1 MDEADKQKTAF
12 ATHKGLFQFKVL
24 PFGISNNPAT
34 SERLM
39 EAILSRLQWER
50 CLVYLDDIITF
61 GSTFEETL
69 EKLTSV
75 FDRLKSA
82 NLKLKPKKRVLFQEL
97 VTVLGHI
104 VSHDGIRVQ
113 WSSLQN
119 QQDNDPSISQVKGFL
134 LKCTE
139 RPKVNDP
146 NPTVNCLLRQW
157 DRLTIVNNI
166 LYRKWEKDRKE
177 VVLQLVA
184 PKSLRREI
192 MCILH
197 NNRTSGH
204 LGREKTMQS
213 IKSRFYWPG
222 MSDDKSLVSIMQ
234 TVC

>member
-1 MDEADKQKTAF
+1 MTYFTIEHRKGSHHGNAD
-12 ATHKGLFQFKVL
+12 G
-24 PFGISNNPAT
+24 
-34 SERLM
+34 
-39 EAILSRLQWER
+39 LSRRPRKR
-50 CLVYLDDIITF
+50 CKRENCRQCSDGTECSVNALTE
-61 GSTFEETL
+61 STQP
-69 EKLTSV
+69 LTNSNTQSESNWV
-75 FDRLKSA
+75 
-82 NLKLKPKKRVLFQEL
+82 E
-97 VTVLGHI
+97 
-104 VSHDGIRVQ
+104 Q
-113 WSSLQN
+113 WSTESLQN

-134 LKCTE
+134 LECTE

-166 LYRKWEKDRKE
+166 LYRKWEKDSKE

-222 MSDDKSLVSIMQ
+222 MSDVRHMPLMSIMP